1 MTESSKLSVSLEGFL
16 LGVLCCAILF
26 FSASRRA
33 CTHLSTLYRG
43 NYGINEV
50 LYARGFYMN
59 GKNVGTGTSNSED
72 TLTSL
77 TSEGLAKKLIEQYVQ
92 VNSSVFELPQRES
105 VVSNLACANPEIL
118 SLSIVTPLE
127 SSIVTKDYAM
137 LQVSASGKALAP
149 LDQTNFYTVGSGK
162 ELPQSRVRKSG

>member
-1 MTESSKLSVSLEGFL
+1 MPAV
-16 LGVLCCAILF
+16 
-26 FSASRRA
+26 
-33 CTHLSTLYRG
+33 
-43 NYGINEV
+43 
-50 LYARGFYMN
+50 FYMN
-59 GKNVGTGTSNSED
+59 GKNGGTGTSNSED

-77 TSEGLAKKLIEQYVQ
+77 TSEGLAKKYLIEQYVQ

-137 LQVSASGKALAP
+137 LQVTASGKALAP

-162 ELPQSRVRKSG
+162 RVAAKPRCESQGDSRRGRAAIHYWSLL